1 MLFRSQRQRIA
12 VARALLTDADFLVLD
27 EATSDLDS
35 GIEADLQASIESMDQ
50 EVGIIA
56 IAHRLSTIQNADR
69 IYTLADG
76 QIVESGTHSELIEAS
91 GTYAALNDM
100 QSRR

>member
-1 MLFRSQRQRIA
+1 
-12 VARALLTDADFLVLD
+12 
-27 EATSDLDS
+27 
-35 GIEADLQASIESMDQ
+35 MDR

-56 IAHRLSTIQNADR
+56 IAHRLSTIQNADQ